1 MERPE
6 ATTLEEVGIRYSRVA
21 EIYTLIGCEG
31 NNVAKKWG
39 QSAQ

>member
-1 MERPE
+1 
-6 ATTLEEVGIRYSRVA
+6 VA

>member
-1 MERPE
+1 
-6 ATTLEEVGIRYSRVA
+6 VA
-21 EIYTLIGCEG
+21 EIDTLIGCEG